1 MPTGPRG
8 PTRIVA
14 VALLVV
20 AATAL
25 AVVLL
30 DSGGSSYVVHARFE
44 NASQLVKGDL
54 VQVSGQRA
62 GQVTKVGLAP
72 DGEADVTLRIDDEF
86 APLRRGTRASVRL
99 RSLLG
104 EANRYVDLQ
113 LGSGTAS
120 DMPSGA
126 VLDST
131 HTVSSVDLDSVLDL
145 FDARVRRAAQRFVA
159 GNARQF
165 AGRGLPAG
173 RGLTYLAPFLQ
184 STDRVAAELARDRPA
199 LRRFVVRG
207 AALARDVAARRDHL
221 QALVGHLA
229 TTGTA
234 LASEQANLSRGI
246 ARLPAFL
253 REGDRTFTRLRGT
266 LRTLTPLVKE
276 TKPLAPRLV
285 PFMRTL
291 RAFATD
297 AGPTVRSLSRAVGRP
312 GADNDL
318 RDLLAR
324 ARPLGQA
331 ATSAFPVTARALHGV
346 RPSAAF
352 LRPYAIDLT
361 GWFNDFGASG
371 VYDAT
376 GGVSRASTTVGA
388 FQNLNGVLYP
398 IPPDLRGDAFQRTAT
413 LGQMNR
419 CPGSVAHVQPDGS
432 VPWRPD
438 GLNCDPTQVPPG
450 P

>member
-1 MPTGPRG
+1 MLVT
-8 PTRIVA
+8 A
-14 VALLVV
+14 VV
-20 AATAL
+20 AI

-30 DSGGSSYVVHARFE
+30 GSGGSTYVVHARFE

-54 VQVSGQRA
+54 VQVSGERA
-62 GQVTKVGLAP
+62 GQVKKVSLAP
-72 DGEADVTLRIDDEF
+72 DGQADITLAIDDTF
-86 APLRRGTRASVRL
+86 APLRQGARATVRL

-113 LGSGTAS
+113 LGSGTS
-120 DMPSGA
+120 PDLPSGA
-126 VLDST
+126 VLDAS
-131 HTVSSVDLDSVLDL
+131 HTISAVDIDSVLDL
-145 FDARVRRAAQRFVA
+145 FDARVRRSAQRFVE

-173 RGLTYLAPFLQ
+173 EGLAYLAPFLQ
-184 STDRVAAELARDRPA
+184 SSDRVAAELARSRPA
-199 LRRFVVRG
+199 LKRFIVRG
-207 AALARDVAARRDHL
+207 AGLAHDLAARREHL
-221 QALVGHLA
+221 QALVGHLS
-229 TTGTA
+229 TTATA
-234 LASEQANLSRGI
+234 LASEQANLGRGI

-253 REGDRTFTRLRGT
+253 QEGDRTFTRLRGT

-297 AGPTVRSLSRAVGRP
+297 AGPTVRSLSRAVARP

-318 RDLLAR
+318 RDLLTR
-324 ARPLGQA
+324 ATPLGQA
-331 ATSAFPVTARALHGV
+331 AAKAFPVTAQALHGV

-361 GWFNDFGASG
+361 GWFNDFGSSG
-371 VYDAT
+371 IYDAT
-376 GGVSRASTTVGA
+376 GGTSRASTTVGA
-388 FQNLNGVLYP
+388 FQNVSGVLYP
-398 IPPDLRGDAFQRTAT
+398 IPPDLRAEAFQRTAT

-419 CPGSVAHVQPDGS
+419 CPGSAAHLQPDGS
-432 VPWRPD
+432 VPWHPD

>member
-8 PTRIVA
+8 PTRIAA

-30 DSGGSSYVVHARFE
+30 GGGGSSYVVHARFE

-54 VQVSGQRA
+54 VQVSGRRA

-72 DGEADVTLRIDDEF
+72 DGQADITLTIDEGF
-86 APLRRGTRASVRL
+86 APLRQGTRATVRL

-113 LGSGTAS
+113 LGSGTAR
-120 DMPSGA
+120 DIPSGS
-126 VLDST
+126 VLDAA
-131 HTVSSVDLDSVLDL
+131 HTLSAVDLDSVLDL
-145 FDARVRRAAQRFVA
+145 FSGRVRRSAQRFVA

-173 RGLTYLAPFLQ
+173 RGLVYLAPFLQ
-184 STDRVAAELARDRPA
+184 SSDRVAAELARNRPA

-207 AALARDVAARRDHL
+207 AALARDVASRRDHL
-221 QALVGHLA
+221 QALIGHLA

-234 LASEQANLSRGI
+234 LASEQENLSRGI

-253 REGDRTFTRLRGT
+253 RDGDRTFTRLRGT
-266 LRTLTPLVKE
+266 LRTLTPLVRD
-276 TKPLAPRLV
+276 TRPLAPRLV

-297 AGPTVRSLSRAVGRP
+297 AAPTVRSLSRAVGRP
-312 GADNDL
+312 GPDNDL

-324 ARPLGQA
+324 ATPLGEA
-331 ATSAFPVTARALHGV
+331 AASAFPVTARALRGV

-376 GGVSRASTTVGA
+376 GGVSRASTTLGA
-388 FQNLNGVLYP
+388 FENVSGVLYP
-398 IPPDLRGDAFQRTAT
+398 IPPDLRGQAFQRTAT

-432 VPWRPD
+432 VPYRPD
-438 GLNCDPTQVPPG
+438 GLNCDPTQMPPG